1 MKKKLIDGL
10 LFIGVMATFPIWV
23 IFVIIIMF
31 KLPNDYESDADHYY
45 L

>member
-1 MKKKLIDGL
+1 MKQKLIDGII
-10 LFIGVMATFPIWV
+10 FIGVMATLPIWV

-31 KLPNDYESDADHYY
+31 KLPNDYESDANHSY